1 MFWTKL
7 SRIKYVGCWSR
18 CRSIWTACHSDLWFD
33 LWFDIW
39 VVSDADL
46 SEYGDP
52 TRTDGG
58 YKIQIAKF
66 NSVYVQNLPLAC
78 LQGVEL
84 SVSVGTAEESRVS
97 VRDPVCDGL
106 CACFGVG
113 SNYGVR
119 MDVHV
124 LIIK

>member
-1 MFWTKL
+1 M
-7 SRIKYVGCWSR
+7 
-18 CRSIWTACHSDLWFD
+18 
-33 LWFDIW
+33 
-39 VVSDADL
+39 
-46 SEYGDP
+46 
-52 TRTDGG
+52 RTDGG